1 MLYYSFAE
9 IQSLKKQPTEAFYEK
24 KVFLKNSKF
33 SQENTFV
40 RVPFKIK
47 LQASKSKKNDF
58 DISHWKSIY
67 YNISKTNHP
76 NIFSWHPRAKEIHK
90 T

>member
-47 LQASKSKKNDF
+47 LQASKSKKMILTFPTENQF
-58 DISHWKSIY
+58 II
-67 YNISKTNHP
+67 T
-76 NIFSWHPRAKEIHK
+76 
-90 T
+90 

>member
-40 RVPFKIK
+40 TVPFKIK
-47 LQASKSKKNDF
+47 LQASKSKKMILTFPTENQF
-58 DISHWKSIY
+58 II
-67 YNISKTNHP
+67 T
-76 NIFSWHPRAKEIHK
+76 
-90 T
+90 

>member
-9 IQSLKKQPTEAFYEK
+9 IQSLKKLPTEAFYEK

-47 LQASKSKKNDF
+47 LQASKSKKMILTFPTENQF
-58 DISHWKSIY
+58 II
-67 YNISKTNHP
+67 T
-76 NIFSWHPRAKEIHK
+76 
-90 T
+90 

>member
-40 RVPFKIK
+40 RVPLKIK
-47 LQASKSKKNDF
+47 LQASKSKKMILTFPTENQF
-58 DISHWKSIY
+58 II
-67 YNISKTNHP
+67 T
-76 NIFSWHPRAKEIHK
+76 
-90 T
+90 

>member
-33 SQENTFV
+33 SQKNTFV

-47 LQASKSKKNDF
+47 LQASKSKKM
-58 DISHWKSIY
+58 ISTFPTENQFI
-67 YNISKTNHP
+67 IT
-76 NIFSWHPRAKEIHK
+76 
-90 T
+90 

>member
-33 SQENTFV
+33 SQENTSV

-47 LQASKSKKNDF
+47 LQASKSKKMILTFPTENQF
-58 DISHWKSIY
+58 II
-67 YNISKTNHP
+67 T
-76 NIFSWHPRAKEIHK
+76 
-90 T
+90 